1 MKNWLVQTI
10 AEIKI
15 DPNTVNVPKGEIKD
29 ATIANGLQLVFGLA
43 GAIALIVITIG
54 ALQYVIS
61 QGNPQSTAKAKDTIM
76 YALIGLVIC
85 ALGYSIVSF
94 VVKDL

>member
-1 MKNWLVQTI
+1 MKNWLVQTF

-15 DPNTVNVPKGEIKD
+15 DPNTVNVPKGQIKD

-43 GAIALIVITIG
+43 GAIALIVITIA

-61 QGNPQSTAKAKDTIM
+61 QGNPQSTAKAKDTIL

-85 ALGYSIVSF
+85 ALGYSIVAF